1 MGSLF
6 GGAPKPQPVVQA
18 GPSPTEIRLEKEA
31 QDRKDAD
38 EKRKKE
44 LLMQRGRNV
53 YKRDFYKKFMEFNAI
68 KVIYILWSRLLVSPM
83 TALKKLL

>member
-6 GGAPKPQPVVQA
+6 GGAPKQQPVVQA

-44 LLMQRGRNV
+44 EEAQRLASRRGR
-53 YKRDFYKKFMEFNAI
+53 R
-68 KVIYILWSRLLVSPM
+68 SLLSEEDEGMGFIGPVGP
-83 TALKKLL
+83 

>member
-1 MGSLF
+1 
-6 GGAPKPQPVVQA
+6 
-18 GPSPTEIRLEKEA
+18 
-31 QDRKDAD
+31 
-38 EKRKKE
+38 
-44 LLMQRGRNV
+44 MQRGRNV

>member
-6 GGAPKPQPVVQA
+6 GGAPKPEPVVQA

-44 LLMQRGRNV
+44 EEAQRLASRRGR
-53 YKRDFYKKFMEFNAI
+53 R
-68 KVIYILWSRLLVSPM
+68 SLLSEEDEGMGFIGPVGP
-83 TALKKLL
+83 

>member
-44 LLMQRGRNV
+44 EEAQRLASRRGR
-53 YKRDFYKKFMEFNAI
+53 R
-68 KVIYILWSRLLVSPM
+68 SLLSEEDEGMGFIGPVGP
-83 TALKKLL
+83 